1 LKTKSKRTF
10 SEDYRV
16 KVVKEVLET
25 GETGLVA
32 RRHDLHPKLVSR
44 WVNNFKKY
52 GKTTVSTNTSKTDK
66 DPEKQILEK
75 ENQNLKKLLGE
86 KELEI
91 KILRDLLKKTNPDL
105 EID

>member
-1 LKTKSKRTF
+1 MKTNFKRNFT
-10 SEDYRV
+10 EDYRV

-25 GETGLVA
+25 GESGLVA
-32 RRHDLHPKLVSR
+32 RRYDLHPNLVSR
-44 WVNNFKKY
+44 WVSNFRKY
-52 GKTTVSTNTSKTDK
+52 GQTTVSPNTSKTDK
-66 DPEKQILEK
+66 DPEKQILEN

-105 EID
+105 KID